1 MPSTPKDG
9 MNAPLVLN
17 FDDPHHNNNAP
28 AGPIGGPVFI
38 NGNVGNA
45 GIVVVK
51 IGNNLGI
58 QVDATKVLTVGGVVF
73 QNNGEAD
80 DVEIAGQIV
89 FPNDGGAGDDDVQM

>member
-1 MPSTPKDG
+1 M
-9 MNAPLVLN
+9 
-17 FDDPHHNNNAP
+17 
-28 AGPIGGPVFI
+28 
-38 NGNVGNA
+38 
-45 GIVVVK
+45 VK